1 MLVSFVVAGA
11 QPAATPKGAAAKPV
25 ADGPQYTADGQIKF
39 PANYREWV
47 FLSSGVN
54 MSYTADA
61 MAMDQSMFDNTFVNP
76 LAYREFMKT
85 GTWPEGTM
93 IMLENRRGEG
103 NHSINKRG
111 QTQSAEVMGTEMHVK
126 DSSRL
131 KGDGWGFFEFD
142 NKVSGK
148 LVERPANCYTC
159 HEAHGAVDTT
169 FVQFF
174 PTLLPV
180 AKAKGTLSK
189 EYLKDEAGAVVAPA
203 PAK

>member
-1 MLVSFVVAGA
+1 MLVSFVVAGV
-11 QPAATPKGAAAKPV
+11 QPAAAPKAAAKPV
-25 ADGPQYTADGQIKF
+25 ADGPQYTADGQMKF

-47 FLSSGVN
+47 FLSSGVD

-61 MAMDQSMFDNTFVNP
+61 MAMDHSMFDNTFVNP

-111 QTQSAEVMGTEMHVK
+111 QTQSAEVMGAEVHVK
-126 DSSRL
+126 DSAHI
-131 KGDGWGFFEFD
+131 KGGWGFFGFHD
-142 NKVSGK
+142 TGSGK
-148 LVERPANCYTC
+148 LIERPADCYTC
-159 HEAHGAVDTT
+159 HEAHAAVDTT
-169 FVQFF
+169 FVQFY
-174 PTLLPV
+174 PTLMPV

-189 EYLKDEAGAVVAPA
+189 EYLKDEAAGAAG
-203 PAK
+203 K